1 MLRQSGELDPAG
13 NCITSTDR
21 GTMTEKIDIKNLTLP
36 ALEQFLQ
43 GQGKERFRALQV
55 FKWIYQK
62 DAGSFD
68 EMTNISKDLRRE
80 LSETACIS
88 NLAPEAVEQGND
100 GTRKYLF
107 NLADGQGVEAVLIPI
122 EGRNTL
128 CISSQVGC
136 AMACEFCLTGTFK
149 LTRNLT
155 TAEIV
160 NQIMAVRRDLVLNPP
175 ALTAAAAITGGL
187 YDDGDEGDDES
198 IESPA
203 AIRNIVMMGMGEPL
217 HNLDNVIPAI
227 QIMIDGNGLQLS
239 NRRVTVSTCGL
250 VPEMARLGR
259 EVPNVNL
266 AVSLNATTDELRN
279 RIMPVN
285 RRYPL
290 KELLKAC
297 REFPLPGR
305 RKVTFEYVMLGGVN
319 DSLEDAKRL
328 LRLISDIPNKVN
340 LIPFNEHEGCGF
352 RAPTRAAIDAFH
364 KFLIDR
370 HVTVITRDS
379 RGGDI
384 SAACGQLKGRL
395 EKK

>member
-1 MLRQSGELDPAG
+1 MRKMIDK
-13 NCITSTDR
+13 TDL
-21 GTMTEKIDIKNLTLP
+21 KNLTLP

-55 FKWIYQK
+55 FKWMYQQ
-62 DAGSFD
+62 DTDSFE
-68 EMTNISKDLRRE
+68 EMTNISKALRKE
-80 LSETACIS
+80 LGETAFIS
-88 NLAPEAVEQGND
+88 NLEPEAVEEGSD

-107 NLADGQGVEAVLIPI
+107 NLGDGNAVESVLIPI

-136 AMACEFCLTGTFK
+136 AMACEFCLTGTFQ

-160 NQIMAVRRDLVLNPP
+160 NQIMAVKRDLTRNPP
-175 ALTAAAAITGGL
+175 SLSAVLGDVCRNS
-187 YDDGDEGDDES
+187 DDGDDCDDGCP
-198 IESPA
+198 ESPA
-203 AIRNIVMMGMGEPL
+203 ALRNIVLMGMGEPL

-259 EVPNVNL
+259 EIPNVNL
-266 AVSLNATTDELRN
+266 AVSLNATTDELRD

-285 RRYPL
+285 RSYPI
-290 KELLKAC
+290 KALLQAC

-319 DSLEDAKRL
+319 DTLDDAKRL
-328 LRLISDIPNKVN
+328 LKLISDIPNKVN

-352 RAPTRAAIDAFH
+352 KAPTRAAIDAFH
-364 KFLIDR
+364 KYLIDR

-384 SAACGQLKGRL
+384 SAACGQLKGKL
-395 EKK
+395 EKRKPA

>member
-1 MLRQSGELDPAG
+1 MNQK
-13 NCITSTDR
+13 TDL
-21 GTMTEKIDIKNLTLP
+21 KNLTLP

-43 GQGKERFRALQV
+43 GQGKERFRALQI
-55 FKWIYQK
+55 FKWIYQH
-62 DAGSFD
+62 DADSFE
-68 EMTNISKDLRRE
+68 EMTNISKELRAE
-80 LSETACIS
+80 LAETACIS
-88 NLAPEAVEQGND
+88 NLKAEAVEEGSD

-107 NLADGQGVEAVLIPI
+107 TLEDGHAVESVLIPI
-122 EGRNTL
+122 EGRNTV

-149 LTRNLT
+149 LSRNLT

-160 NQIMAVRRDLVLNPP
+160 NQIMAIRLDVRE
-175 ALTAAAAITGGL
+175 TG
-187 YDDGDEGDDES
+187 EE
-198 IESPA
+198 
-203 AIRNIVMMGMGEPL
+203 IRNIVMMGMGEPL

-259 EVPNVNL
+259 EIPNVNL

-285 RRYPL
+285 RSYPL

-297 REFPLPGR
+297 KEFPLPGR

-319 DSLEDAKRL
+319 DTLEDAKRL

-340 LIPFNEHEGCGF
+340 LIPFNEHEGCDF
-352 RAPTRAAIDAFH
+352 KAPTQAAIDAFH
-364 KFLIDR
+364 SYLIDR

-384 SAACGQLKGRL
+384 SAACGQLKGKL
-395 EKK
+395 EKKSASHHGVTEDKEKN

>member
-1 MLRQSGELDPAG
+1 M
-13 NCITSTDR
+13 TTKTDL
-21 GTMTEKIDIKNLTLP
+21 KNFTLT
-36 ALEQFLQ
+36 ALEQFLK

-55 FKWIYQK
+55 FKWIYQQ
-62 DAGSFD
+62 DAHGFE
-68 EMTNISKDLRRE
+68 EMTNISKALRNE
-80 LSETACIS
+80 LAESAFIS
-88 NLAPEAVEQGND
+88 NLEPEAVEEGSD

-107 NLADGQGVEAVLIPI
+107 NLSDGHAVESVLIPI

-136 AMACEFCLTGTFK
+136 AMACEFCLTGTFR

-160 NQIMAVRRDLVLNPP
+160 NQIMAVKRDLLKNPP
-175 ALTAAAAITGGL
+175 VTMAGGGL
-187 YDDGDEGDDES
+187 LVENDDDES
-198 IESPA
+198 DDGGPESPA
-203 AIRNIVMMGMGEPL
+203 AIRNIVLMGMGEPL
-217 HNLDNVIPAI
+217 HNLDSVIPAI

-250 VPEMARLGR
+250 VPEMRRLGQ
-259 EVPNVNL
+259 ELPNVNL

-285 RRYPL
+285 RSYPL

-297 REFPLPGR
+297 KEFPLPGR

-319 DSLEDAKRL
+319 DSLDDAKRL
-328 LRLISDIPNKVN
+328 LKLISDIPNKVN
-340 LIPFNEHEGCGF
+340 LIPFNEHEGCDF
-352 RAPTRAAIDAFH
+352 KAPTRKAVDAFH
-364 KFLIDR
+364 KYLIDR

-384 SAACGQLKGRL
+384 SAACGQLKGKL
-395 EKK
+395 EKGKSIG

>member
-1 MLRQSGELDPAG
+1 MTTAE
-13 NCITSTDR
+13 IKTDL
-21 GTMTEKIDIKNLTLP
+21 KNLTLP

-43 GQGKERFRALQV
+43 GKGKERFRATQI
-55 FKWIYQK
+55 FKWIYQH
-62 DAGSFD
+62 DAGSFE
-68 EMTNISKDLRRE
+68 EMSNISKQLRTE
-80 LSETACIS
+80 LAEIAEIS
-88 NLAPEAVEQGND
+88 NLKAEVVEEGSD

-107 NLADGQGVEAVLIPI
+107 TLANGNAVESVLIPI

-136 AMACEFCLTGTFK
+136 AMACEFCLTGTFR
-149 LTRNLT
+149 LTRNLS

-160 NQIMAVRRDLVLNPP
+160 NQIMAVRRDL
-175 ALTAAAAITGGL
+175 
-187 YDDGDEGDDES
+187 E
-198 IESPA
+198 
-203 AIRNIVMMGMGEPL
+203 IRNIVLMGMGEPL

-250 VPEMARLGR
+250 VPEMERLGR

-266 AVSLNATTDELRN
+266 AVSLNATTDELRS

-290 KELLKAC
+290 KELLRAC
-297 REFPLPGR
+297 KNFPLPGR
-305 RKVTFEYVMLGGVN
+305 RKITFEYVLLGGVN

-340 LIPFNEHEGCGF
+340 LIPFNEFEGSTF
-352 RAPTRAAIDAFH
+352 RAPTQVAIDAFH
-364 KFLIDR
+364 KYLIDR

-379 RGGDI
+379 RGSDI

-395 EKK
+395 AAGIDESD

>member
-1 MLRQSGELDPAG
+1 MIPSA
-13 NCITSTDR
+13 TKTDL
-21 GTMTEKIDIKNLTLP
+21 KNLTLP
-36 ALEQFLQ
+36 DLELFLR
-43 GQGKERFRALQV
+43 GKGKERFRATQI
-55 FKWIYQK
+55 FKWIYQQ
-62 DAGSFD
+62 DARTFE
-68 EMTNISKDLRRE
+68 EMTNISKSLRAE
-80 LSETACIS
+80 LAEIAFIS
-88 NLAPEAVEQGND
+88 QLEPEAVEVGSD

-107 NLADGQGVEAVLIPI
+107 NLVDGNGVEAVLIPI

-128 CISSQVGC
+128 CISSQAGC
-136 AMACEFCLTGTFK
+136 AMGCEFCLTGTFK

-160 NQIMAVRRDLVLNPP
+160 NQIMAVKRDLAGNPP
-175 ALTAAAAITGGL
+175 TLPADGGEGRGDFDDSDDS
-187 YDDGDEGDDES
+187 DDGHQQ
-198 IESPA
+198 SPA
-203 AIRNIVMMGMGEPL
+203 DIRNIVLMGMGEPL

-227 QIMIDGNGLQLS
+227 KIMIDGNGLQFS

-250 VPEMARLGR
+250 VPEMERLGR
-259 EVPNVNL
+259 ELPTVNL
-266 AVSLNATTDELRN
+266 AVSLNATTDELRD

-285 RRYPL
+285 RRYPIR
-290 KELLKAC
+290 ELLAAC
-297 REFPLPGR
+297 KGFPLPGR

-319 DSLEDAKRL
+319 DTLEDAKRL

-352 RAPTRAAIDAFH
+352 KAPTRAAVDAFH
-364 KFLIDR
+364 KYLIDR

-395 EKK
+395 KGG

>member
-1 MLRQSGELDPAG
+1 
-13 NCITSTDR
+13 
-21 GTMTEKIDIKNLTLP
+21 MTEKTDLKNLTLP

-55 FKWIYQK
+55 FKWIYQQ
-62 DAGSFD
+62 DAHTFE
-68 EMTNISKDLRRE
+68 EMTNISKNLRKE
-80 LSETACIS
+80 LAETAIIS
-88 NLAPEAVEQGND
+88 NLEAEAIEEGND

-107 NLADGQGVEAVLIPI
+107 SLGDGNAVESVLIPI

-136 AMACEFCLTGTFK
+136 AMACEFCLTGSFK

-160 NQIMAVRRDLVLNPP
+160 NQIMAVKRDLVRNPP
-175 ALTAAAAITGGL
+175 ALQADVSGVTGVP
-187 YDDGDEGDDES
+187 DDSDDSDDSDDEIS
-198 IESPA
+198 ESPA
-203 AIRNIVMMGMGEPL
+203 AIRNIVLMGMGEPL

-259 EVPNVNL
+259 EIPNVNL
-266 AVSLNATTDELRN
+266 AVSLNATTDELRD

-285 RRYPL
+285 RRYPI
-290 KELLKAC
+290 KALLQAC

-319 DSLEDAKRL
+319 DTLEDAKRL

-352 RAPTRAAIDAFH
+352 KGPTRAAVDAFH
-364 KFLIDR
+364 KYLIDR

-384 SAACGQLKGRL
+384 SAACGQLKGKL
-395 EKK
+395 EKKTASCHGDTEDSENV

>member
-1 MLRQSGELDPAG
+1 MNAIDQ
-13 NCITSTDR
+13 TTKTDL
-21 GTMTEKIDIKNLTLP
+21 KNFTLP

-55 FKWIYQK
+55 FKWIYQQ
-62 DAGSFD
+62 DAHGFE
-68 EMTNISKDLRRE
+68 EMTNISKALRQE
-80 LSETACIS
+80 LAETAFIS
-88 NLAPEAVEQGND
+88 NLEPEAVEEGSD

-107 NLADGQGVEAVLIPI
+107 TLGDGHAVESVLIPI

-149 LTRNLT
+149 LTRNLS

-160 NQIMAVRRDLVLNPP
+160 NQIMAVKRDLVRNPP
-175 ALTAAAAITGGL
+175 ASSSEGGSGL
-187 YDDGDEGDDES
+187 VNNDDSDDNDEEGQS
-198 IESPA
+198 SPA
-203 AIRNIVMMGMGEPL
+203 AIRNIVLMGMGEPL

-250 VPEMARLGR
+250 VPEMERLGR
-259 EVPNVNL
+259 EIPNVNL
-266 AVSLNATTDELRN
+266 AVSLNATTDELRS

-285 RRYPL
+285 RSYPL
-290 KELLKAC
+290 KELMKAC

-319 DSLEDAKRL
+319 DTLEDAKRML
-328 LRLISDIPNKVN
+328 KLISDIPNKVN
-340 LIPFNEHEGCGF
+340 LIPFNEHEGCDF
-352 RAPTRAAIDAFH
+352 KAPTRAAIDAFH
-364 KFLIDR
+364 KYLIDR

-384 SAACGQLKGRL
+384 SAACGQLKGKL
-395 EKK
+395 EKQL

>member
-1 MLRQSGELDPAG
+1 MNQK
-13 NCITSTDR
+13 TDL
-21 GTMTEKIDIKNLTLP
+21 KNLTLP

-55 FKWIYQK
+55 FKWIYQH
-62 DAGSFD
+62 DARSFE
-68 EMTNISKDLRRE
+68 EMTNISKELRAELAATAFISDL
-80 LSETACIS
+80 ET
-88 NLAPEAVEQGND
+88 EAVEVGSD

-107 NLADGQGVEAVLIPI
+107 NLGDGHAVESVLIPI

-136 AMACEFCLTGTFK
+136 AMACEFCLTGSFK

-160 NQIMAVRRDLVLNPP
+160 NQIMAVRRDVR
-175 ALTAAAAITGGL
+175 
-187 YDDGDEGDDES
+187 ES
-198 IESPA
+198 GEE
-203 AIRNIVMMGMGEPL
+203 IRNIVMMGMGEPL

-259 EVPNVNL
+259 EIPNVNL

-285 RRYPL
+285 RSYPI
-290 KELLKAC
+290 KALLQAC

-305 RKVTFEYVMLGGVN
+305 RKVTFEYVMMGGVN
-319 DSLEDAKRL
+319 DSLNDAKRL

-340 LIPFNEHEGCGF
+340 LIPFNEHEGCDF
-352 RAPTRAAIDAFH
+352 RAPTQAAIDAFH
-364 KFLIDR
+364 TYLIDR

-384 SAACGQLKGRL
+384 SAACGQLKGKL
-395 EKK
+395 EKNKND

>member
-1 MLRQSGELDPAG
+1 MTPK
-13 NCITSTDR
+13 TDL
-21 GTMTEKIDIKNLTLP
+21 KNLTLP

-55 FKWIYQK
+55 FKWIYQQ
-62 DAGSFD
+62 DAHSFE
-68 EMTNISKDLRRE
+68 EMTNISKALRAE
-80 LSETACIS
+80 LAETAFIS
-88 NLAPEAVEQGND
+88 NFEPEAVEEGSD

-107 NLADGQGVEAVLIPI
+107 PLEDGNSVESVLIPI

-136 AMACEFCLTGTFK
+136 AMACEFCLTGTFR
-149 LTRNLT
+149 LTRNLS

-160 NQIMAVRRDLVLNPP
+160 NQIMAVKRNLVRNPP
-175 ALTAAAAITGGL
+175 AVQAEGGQL
-187 YDDGDEGDDES
+187 PEIDDDGDDGTPG
-198 IESPA
+198 SPA
-203 AIRNIVMMGMGEPL
+203 DIRNIVLMGMGEPL

-250 VPEMARLGR
+250 VPEMERLGR
-259 EVPNVNL
+259 EIPNVNL

-279 RIMPVN
+279 QIMPVN
-285 RRYPL
+285 RSYPL

-297 REFPLPGR
+297 KEFPLPGR
-305 RKVTFEYVMLGGVN
+305 RKITFEYVLLGGVN
-319 DSLEDAKRL
+319 DTLDDARRL

-364 KFLIDR
+364 KYLIDR

-384 SAACGQLKGRL
+384 SAACGQLKGKLDKR
-395 EKK
+395 KAV

>member
-1 MLRQSGELDPAG
+1 M
-13 NCITSTDR
+13 TKTDLKN
-21 GTMTEKIDIKNLTLP
+21 MTQP
-36 ALEQFLQ
+36 ALENFLQ
-43 GQGKERFRALQV
+43 GQGKERFRANQI
-55 FKWIYQK
+55 FKWIYQH
-62 DAGSFD
+62 DARSFE
-68 EMTNISKDLRRE
+68 EMTNISKDLRSE
-80 LSETACIS
+80 LTETAVIS
-88 NLAPEAVEQGND
+88 DLQPEAVEEGGD
-100 GTRKYLF
+100 GTKKYLF
-107 NLADGQGVEAVLIPI
+107 NLGDSQAVESVLIPI

-155 TAEIV
+155 TAEII
-160 NQIMAVRRDLVLNPP
+160 NQIMAVRRDVR
-175 ALTAAAAITGGL
+175 ASG
-187 YDDGDEGDDES
+187 EE
-198 IESPA
+198 
-203 AIRNIVMMGMGEPL
+203 IRNIVMMGMGEPL

-250 VPEMARLGR
+250 VPEMERLGR

-279 RIMPVN
+279 RIMPIN

-290 KELLKAC
+290 KELLRAC

-305 RKVTFEYVMLGGVN
+305 RKVTFEYVMMGGVN

-340 LIPFNEHEGCGF
+340 LIPFNEHEGCDF
-352 RAPTRAAIDAFH
+352 KAPTQAAIDAFH
-364 KFLIDR
+364 SYLIDR

-379 RGGDI
+379 RGSDI

-395 EKK
+395 QK

>member
-1 MLRQSGELDPAG
+1 MKQK
-13 NCITSTDR
+13 TDL
-21 GTMTEKIDIKNLTLP
+21 KNFTLP
-36 ALEQFLQ
+36 ALEQFLK

-55 FKWIYQK
+55 FKWIYQQ
-62 DAGSFD
+62 DARGFE
-68 EMTNISKDLRRE
+68 EMTNISKALRAE
-80 LSETACIS
+80 LSETAFIS
-88 NLAPEAVEQGND
+88 NLEPETVEQGSD

-107 NLADGQGVEAVLIPI
+107 TLGDGHAVESVLIPI

-160 NQIMAVRRDLVLNPP
+160 NQIMAVKRDLASNPP
-175 ALTAAAAITGGL
+175 AMSADGGTGPGTS
-187 YDDGDEGDDES
+187 DDGDDGEDEGTD
-198 IESPA
+198 SPA
-203 AIRNIVMMGMGEPL
+203 ALRNIVLMGMGEPL

-250 VPEMARLGR
+250 VPEMVRLGR
-259 EVPNVNL
+259 EIPNVNL

-285 RRYPL
+285 RSYPL

-297 REFPLPGR
+297 KEFPLPGR
-305 RKVTFEYVMLGGVN
+305 RKVTFEYVMLGGIN
-319 DSLEDAKRL
+319 DTLEDAKRL
-328 LRLISDIPNKVN
+328 LKLISDIPNKVN
-340 LIPFNEHEGCGF
+340 LIPFNEHEGCDF
-352 RAPTRAAIDAFH
+352 KAPTRAAIDAFH
-364 KFLIDR
+364 KYLIDR

-384 SAACGQLKGRL
+384 SAACGQLKGKL